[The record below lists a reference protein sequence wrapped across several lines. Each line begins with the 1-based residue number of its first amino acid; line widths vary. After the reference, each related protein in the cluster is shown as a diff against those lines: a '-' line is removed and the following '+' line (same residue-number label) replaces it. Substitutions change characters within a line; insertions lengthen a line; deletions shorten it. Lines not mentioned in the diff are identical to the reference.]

1 VDPTAL
7 ETLWFV
13 LIAVLWVGYF
23 VLEGFD
29 FGVGALLPVLGRDD
43 VDRRVMIGT
52 IGPVWDG
59 NEVWLLTAGGATFA
73 AFPEWYATLFSG
85 FYLPLLLIL
94 AALIVRGVAFEF
106 RGKHDAPGWRRTWD
120 TALVVGSVVPAFLW
134 GVAFANVVRGVALAP
149 DGEFAGSFG
158 DLLNPYA
165 LLGGVATLALF
176 TAHGAVFLALRT
188 TGEIAERARRAAAVL
203 LPVVVLGGA
212 GFIAWTLG
220 RSASDDA
227 LSALALAAGVVA
239 AAAAV
244 SAVLLHRARREAAVF
259 GATATTIAAVVAML
273 FADLWPNV
281 MASSGAP
288 ELALSISEA
297 ASSGYTLGVMTV
309 VAVVLTPVVLLYQGW
324 TYWVFRARLGR
335 EDLPG
340 GNPFEAAASKLGGGA
355 DGAGPG

>member
-1 VDPTAL
+1 MDPSGL
-7 ETLWFV
+7 ETLWFC
-13 LIAVLWVGYF
+13 LIAVLWIGYF

-29 FGVGALLPVLGRDD
+29 FGVGTLLPFLGRDD
-43 VDRRVMIGT
+43 TDRRVMIGS

-94 AALIVRGVAFEF
+94 LALIVRGVAFEF
-106 RGKHDAPGWRRTWD
+106 RGKHDAPRWRRTWD
-120 TALVVGSVVPAFLW
+120 LALVVGSVVPAFLW
-134 GVAFANVVRGVALAP
+134 GVAFANVVRGVPLAA
-149 DGEFAGSFG
+149 DAEYAGSLW

-165 LLGGVATLALF
+165 LFGGLVTLLLF

-188 TGEIAERARRAAAVL
+188 TGDVRERARRAATLL
-203 LPVVVLGGA
+203 LPVVVAGGA

-220 RSASDDA
+220 RSAAGDA
-227 LSALALAAGVVA
+227 LSWLALTAGGLA
-239 AAAAV
+239 AAAAI
-244 SAVLLHRARREAAVF
+244 AALALHAARREGAAF
-259 GATATTIAAVVAML
+259 AATAVTIALVVVML

-288 ELALSISEA
+288 ELAMTVSEA

-309 VAVVLTPVVLLYQGW
+309 VALVLTPVVLLYQAW
-324 TYWVFRARLGR
+324 TYWVFRARIGR
-335 EDLPG
+335 EALTSA
-340 GNPFEAAASKLGGGA
+340 NPVDVIAGKLGGGA
-355 DGAGPG
+355 GGDTT